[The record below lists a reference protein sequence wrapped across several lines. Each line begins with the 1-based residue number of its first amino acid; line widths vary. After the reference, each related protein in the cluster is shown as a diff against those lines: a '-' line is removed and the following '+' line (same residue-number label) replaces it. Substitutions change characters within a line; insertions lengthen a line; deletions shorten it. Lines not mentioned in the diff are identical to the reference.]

1 MEPLKTY
8 EFTRLERFREIIEI
22 VMEVTTMANR
32 RMNREQNKKPRQ
44 MLEVN
49 DTDTIFRVYRL
60 PSIVLYQFTPDDIGS
75 KDYKQLSFL
84 NRPAIYI
91 LIDGEPYF
99 EDSTYRIYDT
109 KNLKGTIETLD
120 LNWDYLKAIVS
131 PPELYLNDFFERR
144 QLRNILRYL
153 FSERG
158 LNVAEADAIDEQFCD
173 YTEDYPSLFP
183 CLPHVRLRFCQIKS
197 LSNPSFLRLK
207 PRQIT
212 G

>member
-1 MEPLKTY
+1 
-8 EFTRLERFREIIEI
+8 
-22 VMEVTTMANR
+22 MANS
-32 RMNREQNKKPRQ
+32 RMNREQNEKPRQ

-91 LIDGEPYF
+91 LINGEPYF

-109 KNLKGTIETLD
+109 KNLKDSIEALD
-120 LNWDYLKAIVS
+120 HDWDYLKAIVS

-153 FSERG
+153 FSEHG
-158 LNVAEADAIDEQFCD
+158 LSVAEADAIDEQFCD
-173 YTEDYPSLFP
+173 YTEDYPDSWNLVRHILSLENAF
-183 CLPHVRLRFCQIKS
+183 IDYYNGETIS
-197 LSNPSFLRLK
+197 LEP
-207 PRQIT
+207 
-212 G
+212 